1 LSYQLLAGL
10 VMQDF
15 RNLHVWQRAHQ
26 LTLMIY
32 RLTTEFPRDEL
43 FGLRT
48 QLRKT
53 AVEIA
58 AFIAEGCGKP
68 NDSEF
73 SRSISIALANANRLE
88 YYALV
93 ARDLN
98 LLNDPDS
105 ENVATEVT
113 EVKKMLHGLNHQL
126 R

>member
-1 LSYQLLAGL
+1 
-10 VMQDF
+10 MQDF
-15 RNLHVWQRAHQ
+15 RNLHVWQRSHQ
-26 LTLMIY
+26 LTLLIY
-32 RLTTEFPRDEL
+32 RLTVDFPRDEL

-68 NDSEF
+68 NDAEF

-93 ARDLN
+93 AHDLN
-98 LLNDPDS
+98 LLNDTDGGQIAS
-105 ENVATEVT
+105 EIV

-126 R
+126 H